1 VVVLDCGGFFSGDRC
16 CSSGRRALGGERNKE
31 AEEMGSDA
39 GLPCVVAY
47 LGNRGK
53 HRVDACFHAAEA
65 SCPRSATLP
74 LTKLNHSSM
83 VPSVVTDR
91 AISNVIN
98 F

>member
-16 CSSGRRALGGERNKE
+16 CSSGRRALGGERDKE

-53 HRVDACFHAAEA
+53 HRVDACCHAAEA
-65 SCPRSATLP
+65 SCPRSATHRVQFLNFRNEVSVEP
-74 LTKLNHSSM
+74 SLT
-83 VPSVVTDR
+83 
-91 AISNVIN
+91 A
-98 F
+98 